1 MANVSTHQ
9 LKPLEYSSSKNFRLY
24 RFSLCLL
31 SNALMIISLA
41 ERRIVSYYMCGSS
54 LSKESLNER
63 TTLNHSTKLAKNN
76 EYLPS
81 P

>member
-9 LKPLEYSSSKNFRLY
+9 LKPLEYSSKNFRLY

-41 ERRIVSYYMCGSS
+41 ERRIVNYYMCGSS
-54 LSKESLNER
+54 LSKESLNVR
-63 TTLNHSTKLAKNN
+63 ITLNHSTKSAKNN

>member
-1 MANVSTHQ
+1 
-9 LKPLEYSSSKNFRLY
+9 
-24 RFSLCLL
+24 
-31 SNALMIISLA
+31 MIISLA

-54 LSKESLNER
+54 LCKESLNEG